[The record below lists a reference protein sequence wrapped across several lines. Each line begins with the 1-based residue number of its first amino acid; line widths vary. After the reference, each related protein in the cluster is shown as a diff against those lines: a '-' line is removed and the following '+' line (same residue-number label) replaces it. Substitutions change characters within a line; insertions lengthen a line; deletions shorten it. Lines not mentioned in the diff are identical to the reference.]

1 QQAGY
6 GEAESML
13 RFKHLIFFGPTGTAK
28 WRGQIYGSPRFSW
41 FINQPII
48 YHGIFGEGFFQSIY
62 PSPQSEIANYLSSI
76 EWFVLTLFLFGLG
89 IFLPVL
95 RIVPYLML
103 GGTLC
108 VALSYMLRARI
119 EPKFDTVPARLL
131 VMFLAFAQPLVR
143 GWNRYFTW
151 LEFKRTPRG
160 VIGTH
165 EKMPSGKA
173 GRGNLRRRNY
183 WSEDGVERNAL
194 LKSTFQLL
202 EEEGWSYSADTGW
215 KEWDIQIYGN
225 FFWSVILQ
233 TVTEYHGGPKCL
245 TRVRL
250 RYRFVTTTVIINLLF
265 LAMIVYRDLNSGSV
279 DLRILI
285 PYGIFLLFLGTRAR
299 RLKRRVAEIVDV
311 AAYRLGLQRIGKRGA
326 EDVIR

>member
-1 QQAGY
+1 
-6 GEAESML
+6 
-13 RFKHLIFFGPTGTAK
+13 
-28 WRGQIYGSPRFSW
+28 
-41 FINQPII
+41 
-48 YHGIFGEGFFQSIY
+48 
-62 PSPQSEIANYLSSI
+62 
-76 EWFVLTLFLFGLG
+76 
-89 IFLPVL
+89 
-95 RIVPYLML
+95 ML

-119 EPKFDTVPARLL
+119 EPRFDTAAARLL

-160 VIGTH
+160 VIRTH
-165 EKMPSGKA
+165 EKMPQTKPGT
-173 GRGNLRRRNY
+173 GNLRRRNY
-183 WSEDGVERNAL
+183 WSETGVERNAL
-194 LKSTFQLL
+194 LRSIFDLL

-265 LAMIVYRDLNSGSV
+265 LAMLIYRDLNNAGL
-279 DLRILI
+279 DWRILL
-285 PYGIFLLFLGTRAR
+285 PYSLFLVLLVTRAR

-311 AAYRLGLQRIGKRGA
+311 AASRIGLERIRKRPRP
-326 EDVIR
+326 E

>member
-1 QQAGY
+1 
-6 GEAESML
+6 
-13 RFKHLIFFGPTGTAK
+13 
-28 WRGQIYGSPRFSW
+28 
-41 FINQPII
+41 
-48 YHGIFGEGFFQSIY
+48 
-62 PSPQSEIANYLSSI
+62 
-76 EWFVLTLFLFGLG
+76 
-89 IFLPVL
+89 
-95 RIVPYLML
+95 ML

-119 EPKFDTVPARLL
+119 EPKFDTIPARLL

-165 EKMPSGKA
+165 EKMPAGRA
-173 GRGNLRRRNY
+173 GRGNLRRRRY
-183 WSEDGVERNAL
+183 WSEEGVERNAL
-194 LKSTFQLL
+194 LKSIFQLL

-225 FFWSVILQ
+225 FFWSIILR

-250 RYRFVTTTVIINLLF
+250 SYRFVTTTVIINLLVV
-265 LAMIVYRDLNSGSV
+265 AMLIYRYLNSAGPE
-279 DLRILI
+279 LRILI
-285 PYGIFLLFLGTRAR
+285 PTQFSCFSSGRAP
-299 RLKRRVAEIVDV
+299 
-311 AAYRLGLQRIGKRGA
+311 GA
-326 EDVIR
+326 